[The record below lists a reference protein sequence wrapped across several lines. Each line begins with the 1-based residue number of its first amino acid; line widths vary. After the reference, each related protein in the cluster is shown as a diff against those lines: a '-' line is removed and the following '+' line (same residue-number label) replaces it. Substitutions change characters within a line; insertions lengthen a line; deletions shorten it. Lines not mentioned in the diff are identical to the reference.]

1 MKLRIMGNS
10 LRIRLSQTEI
20 STLGKDHKILDSIQF
35 PNKGKLEYEIIS
47 LKSDKWDCFYGNNK
61 ISLGIPQILINNWVT
76 TEMVG
81 FDNLIDLENNI
92 KLSILIEKDFKCL
105 TTRSDEDESDLY
117 PNPLESH

>member
-20 STLGKDHKILDSIQF
+20 NTLGKDNMIQDSIQF
-35 PNKGKLEYEIIS
+35 PNKVKLEYEIIAS
-47 LKSDKWDCFYGNNK
+47 KSDKWDCFYTSNK
-61 ISLGIPQILINNWVT
+61 ISLAIPQLLINKWVT

-81 FDNLIDLENNI
+81 LDNLMDLENNL

-105 TTRSDEDESDLY
+105 STRPDEDESDLY